1 MFMFKDL
8 QFILYIVSY
17 VKSYVNMYTAVMS
30 VLMEN
35 EICWTIN
42 TFFIFFIK
50 NYDIILHNSMLH
62 IHLNTLKKKS
72 LLR

>member
-17 VKSYVNMYTAVMS
+17 VKSYVNMYIYTP

-35 EICWTIN
+35 EICWKIN

-50 NYDIILHNSMLH
+50 NYDIIWHNSMLH
-62 IHLNTLKKKS
+62 IN
-72 LLR
+72 